1 MKSPFKTPVFIQES
15 SNEGVGLLMK
25 EVPGQVICEFDQTP
39 QMKEHAEFVALAVN
53 KFIETSSDLCMTTI
67 ALGDVRD
74 RELALKRQQEI
85 IADISFHVGHR
96 WHGLHEH
103 VRQYIMDDV
112 NGSRG
117 LMERAVDWAEE
128 FDRFWEALPED
139 DSRREDYIS
148 EVDEFASKKFDEL
161 YLRVFN
167 ARV

>member
-1 MKSPFKTPVFIQES
+1 VKSPFKTPVVIQES

-39 QMKEHAEFVALAVN
+39 QMREHADFVALAVN

-85 IADISFHVGHR
+85 IADISFYVGHR
-96 WHGLHEH
+96 WASLTDT
-103 VRQYIMDDV
+103 VREYIMDDV

-117 LMERAVDWAEE
+117 LMDRAVDWAVE
-128 FDRFWEALPED
+128 FDAFWEALPED
-139 DSRREDYIS
+139 DERRENYIG
-148 EVDEFASKKFDEL
+148 EVDEFASSKFDEL

-167 ARV
+167 ARA